1 MYEGD
6 GSFTSGASS
15 NNNQEEQVDVSTFRH
30 EVEDDAAV
38 MDLVAPPPYPPPTA
52 GSGSFPPPPVS
63 IVETST
69 ADWGMMVVDRTSN
82 GQDYANT
89 NNHVEDDD
97 DDEEDDYELVQG
109 GALILDGVSSTN
121 GEDHEEDP
129 DASLSVP
136 DSDNIP
142 SDPGTIHGAPG
153 GGGESANHSRATG
166 NWEHLI
172 SDDEEGEDEDDE
184 ERHGNATR
192 GRRYRGR
199 MTLKAIFSR
208 FYHFVICAGQSIIAP
223 FEGAATT
230 EDASS
235 TASTM
240 EATSFPQFVRT
251 NGFSLLLVTMAVFFI
266 PGYSYYQMAKSARN
280 YEARWMQ
287 LQEENARLQQQEE
300 HLRKEME
307 MLEEEAI
314 AAMAKATSLY
324 QELEKSKVLHAAS
337 GGPTTGGN
345 KDFYFDEDCDKDSFT
360 DDRDKDS
367 FTVLDN
373 CWIKVKTNVRL
384 GDCGD
389 DTKDFFKDLWST
401 FWNLHKYWGTEGF
414 GGYDFEHAQDYE
426 PYTSSLCSPSDSDD
440 ACREKEKKRMED
452 YFSGKEDPLTTAFS
466 AVQSYVQSLS
476 ERMSQLMRHEMDN
489 TQKAATKLEDAMQ
502 KGFTE
507 ASEAI
512 YDAMAT
518 TKKDMHALS
527 LEVMTMLNAA
537 IPMNNPSSSKTQDDH
552 QAQENESTS
561 NPESGTSKGFF
572 DTTSALSY
580 LSKAWKETLAYM
592 AATSPPGQ
600 DERN

>member
-1 MYEGD
+1 MLTSTMYEGD

-337 GGPTTGGN
+337 AIRIP
-345 KDFYFDEDCDKDSFT
+345 
-360 DDRDKDS
+360 
-367 FTVLDN
+367 L
-373 CWIKVKTNVRL
+373 
-384 GDCGD
+384 
-389 DTKDFFKDLWST
+389 
-401 FWNLHKYWGTEGF
+401 
-414 GGYDFEHAQDYE
+414 
-426 PYTSSLCSPSDSDD
+426 
-440 ACREKEKKRMED
+440 
-452 YFSGKEDPLTTAFS
+452 LTTAIRIP
-466 AVQSYVQSLS
+466 SLS
-476 ERMSQLMRHEMDN
+476 LTIVGSRSRPMSVWAIVGMIRKTFSRTFGALFGIFTSIGERKVSVDMTLSMLKTTSHTRRRYALLLTVTTLVGKRKKSEWRITSVAKKILSQLHFQPCSLTYN
-489 TQKAATKLEDAMQ
+489 LYL
-502 KGFTE
+502 KGC
-507 ASEAI
+507 
-512 YDAMAT
+512 
-518 TKKDMHALS
+518 
-527 LEVMTMLNAA
+527 
-537 IPMNNPSSSKTQDDH
+537 
-552 QAQENESTS
+552 
-561 NPESGTSKGFF
+561 
-572 DTTSALSY
+572 
-580 LSKAWKETLAYM
+580 
-592 AATSPPGQ
+592 
-600 DERN
+600 RN